1 MIVYQYHVDIWLK
14 SSEQGPNSVY
24 THLEISSFP
33 AVRYSSKLTNLNWR
47 RNLSNDEA
55 VQIVHFLRIFSGIYM
70 QLSWQAVS
78 WLHLTCL
85 DMFLQ
90 VV

>member
-1 MIVYQYHVDIWLK
+1 MIIKVWLK
-14 SSEQGPNSVY
+14 SSELSLNRVY
-24 THLEISSFP
+24 THVEVSSFSE
-33 AVRYSSKLTNLNWR
+33 VQCSLKLIDPNQR
-47 RNLSNDEA
+47 RNLTSNGT
-55 VQIVHFLRIFSGIYM
+55 VQIMHFLRIFSGIYV

-78 WLHLTCL
+78 WLPLTCL

>member
-1 MIVYQYHVDIWLK
+1 MIIKIWLK
-14 SSEQGPNSVY
+14 SSEQGLNGIY
-24 THLEISSFP
+24 TNVEVSSFSE
-33 AVRYSSKLTNLNWR
+33 VQCSSKLINPNQRINLA
-47 RNLSNDEA
+47 SNGA
-55 VQIVHFLRIFSGIYM
+55 VQIMHFLRIFSGIYV

-78 WLHLTCL
+78 WLPLTCL